1 MFMFF
6 WIIASSHC
14 QLSLLAFLDVLRF
27 CLFCLWCDLQ
37 LNNKRDLY
45 FRPFGSCAEV
55 LTPGTVEKYFLPV
68 IVSCFCFG
76 FIIFYLWEIIQDTKS
91 DGLQKHTQTRNST
104 LMGKVCCMGKDSNLN
119 LWKWIKNKI
128 YIVGVRFS
136 SKCTFVKFVLKCS
149 FLLVFQDFVPKFLES
164 LTDDELKKEAKNE
177 VKNDALSSIIKVQ
190 SFKCYC
196 NCHFFISH
204 AFCNIAITNDLLVS
218 KRTKAKQD
226 VLARILSLVVS
237 KGSLHPRNWI
247 IEGKWFA
254 NLLKK
259 NSLRQQFL
267 NQDIEKKISF
277 PWRVW
282 ENSWHFANATTSFP
296 TKWLLSN
303 ERRNS
308 MTFRGFEH
316 YG

>member
-1 MFMFF
+1 M
-6 WIIASSHC
+6 
-14 QLSLLAFLDVLRF
+14 DVLRF
-27 CLFCLWCDLQ
+27 CLCCLRCDLC
-37 LNNKRDLY
+37 LNNKHDLY

-55 LTPGTVEKYFLPV
+55 LTPGSVEKYFLPV

-177 VKNDALSSIIKVQ
+177 VKNDALSSIIKVK
-190 SFKCYC
+190 SFRCYC

-237 KGSLHPRNWI
+237 KGSLRPRNWI
-247 IEGKWFA
+247 IEGKWFP
-254 NLLKK
+254 NLLLKK
-259 NSLRQQFL
+259 LFKTAVLKLRCWKKTHFFLDSLRKQ
-267 NQDIEKKISF
+267 S
-277 PWRVW
+277 
-282 ENSWHFANATTSFP
+282 
-296 TKWLLSN
+296 
-303 ERRNS
+303 
-308 MTFRGFEH
+308 TFHEYH
-316 YG
+316 HH